1 MAGRRMNVGGCLWQK
16 EEVMQNAGDGIS
28 VVAEKWNWW
37 HQTFFWRLYSSLE
50 NWEPVLAS
58 RPNPNTRLDAHCPRT
73 TDCRTPA
80 LTVLLPETT
89 CLSFFVT
96 RNASLT
102 NFGLCLFAAHL
113 SANDAHPSLLHQN
126 LRQFE
131 NHMGTVFEGG
141 RTGCELRKSY
151 TLVTTNRK
159 QCWQETGEGLN
170 RISFSFLPLGRT
182 PAGVL
187 SDDQGRGEDVGK
199 INSLNNSSRGRWWQ
213 VRSRKELQPGH
224 YLHGN
229 QHFYWALLCT
239 KPFAKRR
246 NTFFSITTLW
256 GGYCSCPIYRWENWG
271 SERLKNLLRN
281 SH

>member
-1 MAGRRMNVGGCLWQK
+1 MLTAHGQLTAAPLLWQCCCLK
-16 EEVMQNAGDGIS
+16 PPVFPSLWHGTPLWQTS
-28 VVAEKWNWW
+28 V
-37 HQTFFWRLYSSLE
+37 S
-50 NWEPVLAS
+50 
-58 RPNPNTRLDAHCPRT
+58 
-73 TDCRTPA
+73 
-80 LTVLLPETT
+80 
-89 CLSFFVT
+89 
-96 RNASLT
+96 ASLLLIFLQT
-102 NFGLCLFAAHL
+102 TPTPPCSIRISDILRITWELFA
-113 SANDAHPSLLHQN
+113 
-126 LRQFE
+126 
-131 NHMGTVFEGG
+131 GG

-213 VRSRKELQPGH
+213 ARSRKELQPGH